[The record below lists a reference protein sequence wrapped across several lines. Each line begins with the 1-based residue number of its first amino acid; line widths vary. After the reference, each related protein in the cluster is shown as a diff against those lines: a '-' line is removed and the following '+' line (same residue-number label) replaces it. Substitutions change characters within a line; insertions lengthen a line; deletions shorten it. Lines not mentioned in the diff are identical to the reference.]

1 MTLTEQ
7 KELQDYLLDA
17 IGTIAKDAIANAS
30 FVKIEEGEV
39 IEILDEALGTYKVLY
54 LDNEITATSEY
65 TTISYKVGD
74 KVRLLLTND
83 KMEDIF
89 ILGSAVPSI
98 DSYITARQ
106 EEYFT
111 NSDNLLD
118 GLSDI
123 VEMSSYKKT
132 TETLDYIA
140 GNNFKTL
147 FNQYFTENT
156 NDDEVAYFSLE
167 ASLKTQIPTEQTY
180 TNGNFGI
187 CLKLPTLRNNEET
200 YHSFYLD
207 KETLPGY
214 YYSYGDYT
222 YVRTIFSLDQYE
234 IFDTNRLVS
243 IYAFT
248 DDNFIQDNGKPNDIF
263 IREISLKHM
272 LPYKENE
279 YGYSFNLVSD
289 DGPYF
294 SENTAAYE
302 KTIRPILRVNGK
314 RTKVDNYDCY
324 WFKENIDVSN
334 SNHSKYNAL
343 GGVYWE
349 CLNDTSIGENK
360 EIIIDKSKKTLSV
373 LESDIL
379 SSCTYK
385 CVMVVDNNALSSTIT
400 IKNLLSGVSLSVT
413 SDPEILYPNS
423 GNVTCKCE
431 VNQTKSLGGGSFSY
445 EWTRYNSKGENISVD
460 NAKVSSLVY
469 GTSEYELP
477 VSFIDVMNTVKCT
490 VYLIDRNG
498 DKKLVGSEEKKLIV
512 SKVGQLDFNLVIDNN
527 DRLYKYDAAGNSPF
541 LANYGGAPGSTPAVI
556 PALGFKI
563 FKKDGTEFTKEEYG
577 ICNVMWQIPKDSLFK
592 IDPDLIRSEDDS
604 YNYVTSLTLPYNIK
618 PTYNAHSAL
627 SSIVLTVNFQ
637 EVKLTAKPNII
648 FTKDGANGTNGSR
661 YVALITY
668 NDFAYNQYDAM
679 NQIDRKLKFVWKC
692 SDAEGNG
699 SWYLHDQENNI
710 LVPWDSVS
718 ESNRTLSVDVYDGDS
733 IQTAGQVEVE
743 WSMFDSSSTK
753 PCFNI
758 DKDTGIL
765 SLGTSNSWKNK
776 DLIFCNTIQAKI
788 KVGNVGVTDAV
799 EYIYAY
805 YPIEITRLGYSNQEV
820 FMSDDAS
827 LIPHLARGYYEVD
840 YSEDG
845 KNPQY
850 DTANSTFVCE
860 SIAMDDS
867 GLKGY
872 YQYDWTS
879 SGNLT
884 TEVRSS
890 KECIFTPVSNYDNGI
905 SQNYVKVTVDAIK
918 GFTPEEQSSAEA
930 ASIARIQQCDNYL
943 DDLSDIKDT
952 IEDWLD
958 VFNTYYS
965 NIDNYFTKCSQF
977 VKLKGEAIDII
988 ASIKKQFYEVVKPAF
1003 IAHTREYIADEY
1015 VLGDTFGD
1023 SYIYSQFQQ
1032 RMNKLNQFNLTSTYD
1047 ERAIQECLI
1056 AENIKNIEFESGFS
1070 THLTPAGLAYYN
1082 KIRADFAD
1090 YGDIYNFYVKTI
1102 LQYEGGYVYE
1112 ESYNNFRNY
1121 LSTVE
1126 SIISGASILDYSS
1139 FILRD
1144 ESNSTLKLFINDFNV
1159 AYNAIHNYFSGYFLT
1174 LNPTPSADERVFE
1187 LKDYENYDYDY
1198 FTSKNKAMADYF
1210 YEFGSYEDISPE
1222 QPTTNVLNPKKTIRE
1237 ALQGFEDDYNSW
1249 KLDAENTLSSM
1260 ETVFSNGSAAIIH
1273 IKPIIMVLN
1282 RYGNSYINGWD
1293 GNKLYIDE
1301 ENGQYLFAPQVGAG
1315 MKKDGRFT
1323 GILLGGRGSNGITDE
1338 TDIGLFGY
1346 HEGQQS
1352 IFLDSKKGSASFGK
1366 SGGGQ
1371 IIIDPSQTDDQGKP
1385 KALIT
1390 SGNYVEKDPDRGIA
1404 GSGMEIDLAAPAIR
1418 FGSENFSVDKD
1429 GNMITQTGY
1438 IGGWEIGTLDGKEHS
1453 VLHSPFF
1460 TRTLNGVELDGTDI
1474 TEVIY
1479 LDSNAIRKDGEFV
1492 DDENAKPAIYT
1503 GAHKELN
1510 DVSEGFHLSSDGLS
1524 INEFFRVD
1532 NEKILFGNINLGNY
1546 WKVKYYNPENAYRD
1560 NPENRAYIA
1569 YKVEEFQ
1576 GKKKHEDDYTE
1587 YMVSI
1592 NPDYRPETGQV
1603 YLGTDGISLGGKNN
1617 YEASFWVSDEGV
1629 LFARKGYIG
1638 NWLIADSSLL
1648 GGKTKFNAHS
1658 EFRMELNAEH
1668 GYLSYSGMGID
1679 GTPYKT
1685 PTNELDVFHDS
1696 DSYILNREGLYFGE
1710 WNTYLDNY
1718 ESYFHS
1724 EYGDIGGFNFTG
1736 STMETGYVPH
1746 DKRSYAFGGMVLKD
1760 GNEYWP
1766 HARSI
1771 PDNKQEI
1778 QSLEDL
1784 RHHFVPYKTRIVNN
1798 EEVPVNEFDHYM
1810 KIDPG
1815 NQCITFNAMDKAD
1828 TSSYQG
1834 NGVYLGTD
1842 GIALGTTFE
1851 VSAYGRIKATSGN
1864 IAGWKLDDYT
1874 LYKEEHDT
1882 TDPNWTHGIWI
1893 DSEGSIRGGKYHVD
1907 SEGIIDDDD
1916 RWIIDE
1922 SGYAVF
1928 HNVFI
1933 DGGELF
1939 IQNGNT
1945 YSFHVENNGHLSCTG
1960 VTINNGSINMNG
1972 DGNYIQIGDQDS
1984 ASYFYASGR
1993 KVKCKKLIMDG
2004 GSITI
2009 KDGGGNI
2016 NFKVTN
2022 EGQVSIYDGSI
2033 TIKDADDEI
2042 FKLSTSGNKV
2052 ITVKNNNKE
2061 TFSLNRAGKV
2071 VCTDAVIGGVEF
2083 KDVAAGQPR
2092 TIVFPAGTTVQA
2104 PASNWGG
2111 WSINEGGISK
2121 GSTTLGT
2128 SGLTTG
2134 TVATSGNI
2142 TASGSVSCNGIT
2154 DSGTLTVSGTSTF
2167 NNTISANQG
2176 ISIGAIGG
2184 ISAGGAITGA
2194 SLDVHS
2200 GSIKGGSLDV
2210 VGQVK
2215 GTSLDI
2221 GTGALKGGSL
2231 DVGIGTIKGGQTIVS
2246 SVTAS
2251 GNIKGNSF
2259 TVGSQSLKDYIEWVI
2274 RNYVTSQW
2282 LQNTIGN
2289 TTYAPY
2295 SASGYATGNHTHGCS
2310 VQAPDGQWYSGNTTT
2325 PQ

>member
-187 CLKLPTLRNNEET
+187 CLKLPTLVNNEET

-234 IFDTNRLVS
+234 AFDTNRLIS

-248 DDNFIQDNGKPNDIF
+248 DDNFIQDNSKPNDIF

-314 RTKVDNYDCY
+314 RTKVDDYDCY

-460 NAKVSSLVY
+460 NAKISSLVY

-477 VSFIDVMNTVKCT
+477 VSFIDIMNTVKCT
-490 VYLIDRNG
+490 VYLIDSNG

-541 LANYGGAPGSTPAVI
+541 LANYGGAPGSTPAAI

-577 ICNVMWQIPKDSLFK
+577 VCNVMWQIPKDSLFK
-592 IDPDLIRSEDDS
+592 IDPDLIRSEDDY

-618 PTYNAHSAL
+618 PTYDARSAL

-733 IQTAGQVEVE
+733 IQTVGQVEIE

-753 PCFNI
+753 PCFQI

-776 DLIFCNTIQAKI
+776 DLIFCNTVQAKI

-850 DTANSTFVCE
+850 DKANDTFVCE

-884 TEVRSS
+884 TEARSS

-918 GFTPEEQSSAEA
+918 GFTPEEQSNAEA
-930 ASIARIQQCDNYL
+930 ASRARIQQCGFYL

-1047 ERAIQECLI
+1047 ERAVQDCLI
-1056 AENIKNIEFESGFS
+1056 AENIKNIEFESNFS

-1082 KIRADFAD
+1082 KVRADFAD

-1174 LNPTPSADERVFE
+1174 LNPSADERAFE

-1249 KLDAENTLSSM
+1249 KSDAENTLSSM
-1260 ETVFSNGSAAIIH
+1260 ETVFNNGSAAIIH

-1315 MKKDGRFT
+1315 TKKDGRFT

-1371 IIIDPSQTDDQGKP
+1371 IIIDPSQTDEQGKP

-1418 FGSENFSVDKD
+1418 FGSKNFSVDKD

-1638 NWLIADSSLL
+1638 NWLITDSSLL
-1648 GGKTKFNAHS
+1648 GGETNFNAHS

-1778 QSLEDL
+1778 QSLGDL
-1784 RHHFVPYKTRIVNN
+1784 RNHFIPYKTRIVDN
-1798 EEVPVNEFDHYM
+1798 EPINEFDHYM

-1815 NQCITFNAMDKAD
+1815 NQCITFNAIDKAD
-1828 TSSYQG
+1828 TSLYQQ

-1842 GIALGTTFE
+1842 GIALGATFD
-1851 VSAYGRIKATSGN
+1851 VTAYGRVTATSGT
-1864 IAGWKLDDYT
+1864 ISGWELDDYS
-1874 LYKEEHDT
+1874 LYKEEHDS

-1893 DSEGSIRGGKYHVD
+1893 RSSGRIEGGNYHVD

-1922 SGYAVF
+1922 SGYAEF
-1928 HNVFI
+1928 HNVLI

-1939 IQNGNT
+1939 IRSGNV

-1960 VTINNGSINMNG
+1960 ITINGGTIDVG
-1972 DGNYIQIGDQDS
+1972 IQDS
-1984 ASYFYASGR
+1984 GSYFG
-1993 KVKCKKLIMDG
+1993 VDTNGHVTCEG
-2004 GSITI
+2004 ITI
-2009 KDGGGNI
+2009 DGGNI
-2016 NFKVTN
+2016 AIGDGDYTNFIVNSSGEVT
-2022 EGQVSIYDGSI
+2022 IDGGNIRLFDGDDCIVRMNDKGI
-2033 TIKDADDEI
+2033 TIHKSGYIKSNNFSTTNKTGFKI
-2042 FKLSTSGNKV
+2042 FGTG
-2052 ITVKNNNKE
+2052 E
-2061 TFSLNRAGKV
+2061 
-2071 VCTDAVIGGVEF
+2071 AVFTQATIGGVDFNESLNKITF
-2083 KDVAAGQPR
+2083 PQQVTFSSPVTSLAGWN
-2092 TIVFPAGTTVQA
+2092 V
-2104 PASNWGG
+2104 
-2111 WSINEGGISK
+2111 
-2121 GSTTLGT
+2121 
-2128 SGLTTG
+2128 TTG
-2134 TVATSGNI
+2134 QIRGSGSISAGGDVSGGSLTSRGTI
-2142 TASGSVSCNGIT
+2142 TATGALDCNGIT
-2154 DSGTLTVSGTSTF
+2154 DKGTLTVSGTSTF

-2184 ISAGGAITGA
+2184 ISAGGAITGT

-2221 GTGALKGGSL
+2221 GNGVLKGGSL
-2231 DVGIGTIKGGQTIVS
+2231 DVGTGTIKGGATTVS

-2259 TVGSQSLKDYIEWVI
+2259 TVGSQNLKDYIEWVI

-2282 LQNTIGN
+2282 LQNIIGN

-2295 SASGYATGNHTHGCS
+2295 SASGYATGDHTHGCS
-2310 VQAPDGQWYSGNTTT
+2310 VQAPDGQWYSGNTTQ